1 VADGSV
7 TVSSE
12 VVLVAAAL
20 EGLGWMSGGKRCADA
35 IAVAKKARGG
45 SARRDLTYIERV
57 ASTLSV

>member
-1 VADGSV
+1 
-7 TVSSE
+7 VSSE